1 MDLER
6 VNNMKHLGTVTLE
19 TERLIL
25 RKTLEDDYEPMFR
38 NWANDERVTKY
49 MTWAPYE
56 SAEQLKNTYH
66 QYLLES
72 QKKPDFY
79 DWKIVLKKTNEPI
92 GAISV
97 VSMREDIKSAE
108 IGYCLG
114 FNWWHKGI
122 TTEAFRRVIQ
132 FLFEEVEVN
141 RICATHDPRNPHSGD
156 VMKKCGLQ
164 YEGTLRQAGQNM
176 QGICDVAHY
185 AILKEDYFK
194 E

>member
-1 MDLER
+1 M
-6 VNNMKHLGTVTLE
+6 NHIGTKTLE
-19 TERLIL
+19 TKRLIL
-25 RKTLEDDYEPMFR
+25 RKTLEGDFEPMFK

-49 MTWAPYE
+49 LTWPPYE

-79 DWKIVLKKTNEPI
+79 DWKIVLKEIGEPVGSI
-92 GAISV
+92 GVVALREDVESV
-97 VSMREDIKSAE
+97 V

-122 TTEAFRRVIQ
+122 MTEAFTEVIR
-132 FLFEEVEVN
+132 FLFEEVGVN
-141 RICATHDPRNPHSGD
+141 RIEATHDPNNPHSGD
-156 VMKKCGLQ
+156 VMKKCGLL
-164 YEGTLRQAGQNM
+164 YEGTSRQAGKNM
-176 QGICDVAHY
+176 QGICDEAHY
-185 AILKEDYFK
+185 AILKE